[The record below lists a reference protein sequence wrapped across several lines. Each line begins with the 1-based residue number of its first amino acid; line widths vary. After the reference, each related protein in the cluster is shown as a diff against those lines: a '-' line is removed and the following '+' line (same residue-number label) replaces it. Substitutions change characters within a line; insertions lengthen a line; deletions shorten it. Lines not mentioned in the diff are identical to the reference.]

1 MSFKKL
7 MNVVETFEQKV
18 DDKLK
23 SELKAY
29 SAIDTM
35 PTGLPEMEG
44 VIEKYKNNDPEY
56 VGGSTIICT
65 AAVRDMWSD
74 PTYNRIDALR
84 YNNQKKHI
92 KNLNGFSYISAVV
105 TSAFLRPDCKA
116 VLTQGNNRTSMR
128 YACGR
133 NADSRIVVSL
143 KLHPKNISHDEMIR
157 IESQDHNTDCNYR
170 TTQSGDDAFKSA
182 YYARDKWAVDLFTEL
197 EQFNIGIADTL
208 DGAKFRCVS
217 HSYVKESIKVSL
229 ESTRKY
235 LKAFTENNCE
245 KELMGTPTLAGVMFC
260 NHFKDYIEDIDKRN
274 GGDSFSEMMNW
285 WFNNYE
291 KASALTKGPSARN
304 LTQSDITRGSGDNK
318 CKELYV
324 ARFVYMYNQYCI
336 VSGKKMN
343 GNQKTAIPFDGSK
356 TTAWLK
362 FLESANGWMKGSLVT
377 IAQQA
382 IL

>member
-1 MSFKKL
+1 MPFKKL
-7 MNVVETFEQKV
+7 MNVVETFEEKV

-23 SELKAY
+23 SELKAFN
-29 SAIDTM
+29 AIDTM
-35 PTGLPEMEG
+35 PSGLPFMED
-44 VIEKYKNNDPEY
+44 VIERYKNNDPTY
-56 VGGSTIICT
+56 SGGNTVICT
-65 AAVRDMWSD
+65 AAVSDLWSD

-92 KNLNGFSYISAVV
+92 QNLNGFSYITAVV
-105 TSAFLRPDCKA
+105 ASAFLRPNLKA

-133 NADSRIVVSL
+133 NPESRIVGSL
-143 KLHPKNISHDEMIR
+143 KLHPQNISDAEMIR
-157 IESQDHNTDCNYR
+157 IESQDHNADCNYR
-170 TTQSGDDAFKSA
+170 TTQSGDDKFKSA
-182 YYARDKWAVDLFTEL
+182 YYAQDGWAVDLYNEL
-197 EQFNIGIADTL
+197 KNFNIGIADTL
-208 DGAKFRCVS
+208 EGAKFKCVS
-217 HSYVKESIKVSL
+217 HTYVRESIKLSV
-229 ESTRKY
+229 EYTRKY

-260 NHFKDYIEDIDKRN
+260 KHFKSYIEDVDRQN

-285 WFNNYE
+285 WFNKYGE
-291 KASALTKGPSARN
+291 ASALVKGPSARN
-304 LTQSDITRGSGDNK
+304 LTQSDITRGTGDNK
-318 CKELYV
+318 CKELFV

-336 VSGKKMN
+336 VSGKKIN

-362 FLESANGWMKGSLVT
+362 FLESANGWMKGSLIT
-377 IAQQA
+377 IAQTA